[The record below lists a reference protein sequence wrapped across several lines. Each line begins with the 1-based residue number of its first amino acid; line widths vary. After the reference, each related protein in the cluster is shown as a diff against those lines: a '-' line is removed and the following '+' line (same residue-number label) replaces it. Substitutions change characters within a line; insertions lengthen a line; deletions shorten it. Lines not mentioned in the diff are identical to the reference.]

1 MSHGDAGLHV
11 PDFFEA
17 LCAAVTEAVQDLHCP
32 GCWQCAM
39 SHGDA
44 GLNMPDV
51 FEALGAAAAKA
62 VQDLIGQDVG
72 NVLRAMAM
80 LASTCLTSSRLFV
93 QP

>member
-1 MSHGDAGLHV
+1 
-11 PDFFEA
+11 
-17 LCAAVTEAVQDLHCP
+17 
-32 GCWQCAM
+32 M

-80 LASTCLTSSRLFV
+80 LASTCLTASRISV

>member
-72 NVLRAMAM
+72 NVL
-80 LASTCLTSSRLFV
+80 
-93 QP
+93 

>member
-1 MSHGDAGLHV
+1 MSRGDAGLHV

-51 FEALGAAAAKA
+51 FEALCAAVTET
-62 VQDLIGQDVG
+62 VQDLSVQDDG
-72 NVLRAMAM
+72 HVL
-80 LASTCLTSSRLFV
+80 
-93 QP
+93 